1 MKSAK
6 VKVMP
11 FCPKCSNEVNEEMD
25 FCPKCGASLKGEPPW
40 DLEKWGKEFGE
51 RMAKR
56 GREIGERMSEGAKG
70 AEMDEKY
77 EKDGQYEKAEV
88 QEKREF
94 AFIGPLIGGLILIFL
109 GLMFYLQVTGSLN
122 IELVGASFFIV
133 IGGIIIAAGIFAV
146 TMARRRHPQP

>member
-11 FCPKCSNEVNEEMD
+11 FCPKCGNEVNEEMD

-56 GREIGERMSEGAKG
+56 GREIGERMSEGAG
-70 AEMDEKY
+70 RADMGEKY

-88 QEKREF
+88 HEKREF
-94 AFIGPLIGGLILIFL
+94 AFVGPLIGGLILIFL

-122 IELVGASFFIV
+122 TGLVGASFFIV
-133 IGGIIIAAGIFAV
+133 IGVIIIAAGIFAA
-146 TMARRRHPQP
+146 TMARRRNPQP